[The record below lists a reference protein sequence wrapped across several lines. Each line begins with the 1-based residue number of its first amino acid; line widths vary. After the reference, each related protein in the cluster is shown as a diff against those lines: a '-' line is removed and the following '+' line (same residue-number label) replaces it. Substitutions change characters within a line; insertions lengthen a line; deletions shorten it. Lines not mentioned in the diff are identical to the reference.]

1 MASNEGH
8 IHWTGV
14 ASDTVTYLNQ
24 ELQLTSERSNLATA
38 VMNDPIGMARIRA
51 VGFSGTG
58 LALPTEGWQVIPG
71 TSPILEAR
79 VDAFYPTGLVRIRQQ

>member
-14 ASDTVTYLNQ
+14 ASDTVSYLSQ
-24 ELQLTSERSNLATA
+24 ELQLTSERSNLANQ
-38 VMNDPIGMARIRA
+38 VNSDPIGTVRIRA
-51 VGFSGTG
+51 VGFGGTG

-79 VDAFYPTGLVRIRQQ
+79 VDAFYPADLVRIRQQ